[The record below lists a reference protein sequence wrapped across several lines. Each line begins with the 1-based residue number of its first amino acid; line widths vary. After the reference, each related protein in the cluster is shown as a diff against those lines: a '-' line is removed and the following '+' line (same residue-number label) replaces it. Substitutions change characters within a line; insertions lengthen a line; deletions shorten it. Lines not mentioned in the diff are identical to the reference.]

1 MFATD
6 RDLLVLEPYLFRDHA
21 WVGQRLARGN
31 ATIADGSI
39 DFSVV
44 DVELDV
50 AQVAAGC
57 VVTVLGSSYEITGNV
72 GTKSASVSRLRSSIG
87 GPTIMVSDTAESDA
101 WIVSFRP
108 QIAMVHRQILRMAG
122 IEPDAPAPTDGRLGE
137 SAITNGVALVT
148 LEALGTLH
156 LIFAAAASVAG
167 PTSPA
172 AIRAQMYRDL
182 FREERRRVSVELD
195 TDGDGL
201 PDVARRL
208 NISQFVRG

>member
-1 MFATD
+1 MFATE

-50 AQVAAGC
+50 AQVASGC

-72 GTKSASVSRLRSSIG
+72 GTKSASVSRLRPSIG
-87 GPTIMVSDTAESDA
+87 GTTIMVSDTAESDA

-122 IEPDAPAPTDGRLGE
+122 IEPDAPAPIDGRLGE

-148 LEALGTLH
+148 LEALGIGGSRPEQTIL
-156 LIFAAAASVAG
+156 
-167 PTSPA
+167 
-172 AIRAQMYRDL
+172 
-182 FREERRRVSVELD
+182 REALVSFFPSRPDTETELTENLD
-195 TDGDGL
+195 ALKGTDDA
-201 PDVARRL
+201 PQA
-208 NISQFVRG
+208 